1 MGSVDQEM
9 DFIINEVVKIKNA
22 CCAGEDL
29 WENRN
34 ILPVSTSSSSRL
46 DLEMLGKNLVVG
58 FDDDLAEIR
67 TRMVGTS
74 SETVSIVGMGG
85 IGKTTLARQ
94 VYDDSYIVYHFDIR
108 AWAVVSQEYSLR
120 RVLLG
125 LLDSAKLLN
134 TDMQDKEDEELV
146 VYLYQRLKGRR
157 YLIVMDDMWDTEIW
171 DAARRSFPDDGNGSR
186 VLLTTRI
193 SDVAEYA
200 NSCSSYHMHFLNEED
215 SWNLLCRKVFGE
227 GACPLELEEIGKE
240 IARKCGGLPLSIV
253 VIGGLLSKTSTTQEY
268 WRSVSNNLNA
278 VVTEDGDQCLEILA
292 LSYNHLPHH
301 LRACFLYMGVFPED
315 HEIRVSKLIRL
326 WAAEGFLKSNTS
338 KMMEDVAE
346 GYLKDLVERSL
357 VLVSKKSSKGKIKS
371 CKLHDLLRELCVKN
385 AEKENLLH
393 VFKYY
398 DAVNQ
403 DTSTCRRLSIHPDDR
418 RPQEIYNSI
427 HSIPQ
432 VRSLLCLGEHFM
444 YPWLVYSGFWL
455 LRVLDLSALPFHEL
469 PLQVTELVNLRYLGF
484 SCACQL
490 PASISK
496 LPNLETLVYLKLS
509 FDQSPLLPRE
519 IWMMPKLRH
528 LCLIPSCLLDHA
540 QLLPNNS
547 FRLENLQ
554 TLSEVRNFRC
564 SSDIIERILNLR
576 RLKILF
582 DESLFESY
590 SSYQLENLATLHKLE
605 TLTLRIE
612 FPIPIPHVVYPGKLA
627 FPLQLRKLTLRGL
640 NLPWCNM
647 TIIGT
652 LPNLEVLKLLGSAF
666 RGPEWGSIEGEF
678 CQLKL
683 LVLEC
688 LDIVQWR
695 ADDTH
700 FPSLQNLIIRS
711 CDQLEEIPSCIGD
724 ISTLQLIELV
734 DCHPSAMT
742 SAKQIQEDQQS
753 LENNDLEVRL
763 IRTEIRLEFEHGY
776 SFLFLVNM
784 QDESSF
790 SVHARKLFSSFF
802 SFQNLEGLGLFAAQ
816 VLVRCEELP

>member
-1 MGSVDQEM
+1 
-9 DFIINEVVKIKNA
+9 
-22 CCAGEDL
+22 
-29 WENRN
+29 
-34 ILPVSTSSSSRL
+34 
-46 DLEMLGKNLVVG
+46 
-58 FDDDLAEIR
+58 
-67 TRMVGTS
+67 
-74 SETVSIVGMGG
+74 
-85 IGKTTLARQ
+85 
-94 VYDDSYIVYHFDIR
+94 
-108 AWAVVSQEYSLR
+108 
-120 RVLLG
+120 
-125 LLDSAKLLN
+125 
-134 TDMQDKEDEELV
+134 MQDKEDEELV

-171 DAARRSFPDDGNGSR
+171 DAVRRSFPDDGNGSR

-215 SWNLLCRKVFGE
+215 SWSLLCRKVFGE
-227 GACPLELEEIGKE
+227 GACPLELEKSEKRLYENVEGF
-240 IARKCGGLPLSIV
+240 PLSIV
-253 VIGGLLSKTSTTQEY
+253 V
-268 WRSVSNNLNA
+268 
-278 VVTEDGDQCLEILA
+278 
-292 LSYNHLPHH
+292 
-301 LRACFLYMGVFPED
+301 MGC
-315 HEIRVSKLIRL
+315 
-326 WAAEGFLKSNTS
+326 EGFLKSNTS

-357 VLVSKKSSKGKIKS
+357 F
-371 CKLHDLLRELCVKN
+371 
-385 AEKENLLH
+385 EKENLLH

-444 YPWLVYSGFWL
+444 YPWFVYSGFWL
-455 LRVLDLSALPFHEL
+455 LRVLDLSALLFHEL
-469 PLQVTELVNLRYLGF
+469 PLQVTELVNLRYLGSAVVVNF
-484 SCACQL
+484 RHPYQSCR
-490 PASISK
+490 I
-496 LPNLETLVYLKLS
+496 ETLVYLKMYW
-509 FDQSPLLPRE
+509 DQSPLLPRE
-519 IWMMPKLRH
+519 IWVMPKLRH
-528 LCLIPSCLLDHA
+528 LCVLPSCFLDLA
-540 QLLPNNS
+540 PLLPNNS

-554 TLSEVRNFRC
+554 TLSEVRNCRC
-564 SSDIIERILNLR
+564 SSDIIERIPNLR

-582 DESLFESY
+582 DESLFESC

-652 LPNLEVLKLLGSAF
+652 LPNLEVLKLLGNAF
-666 RGPEWGSIEGEF
+666 RGPEWRSIEGEF

-700 FPSLQNLIIRS
+700 FPRLQKLTIRS

-742 SAKQIQEDQQS
+742 SAQQIQEDQQS
-753 LENNDLEVRL
+753 LGNNDLEVRM
-763 IRTEIRLEFEHGY
+763 IQTEISLKF
-776 SFLFLVNM
+776 
-784 QDESSF
+784 
-790 SVHARKLFSSFF
+790 
-802 SFQNLEGLGLFAAQ
+802 
-816 VLVRCEELP
+816 

>member
-1 MGSVDQEM
+1 
-9 DFIINEVVKIKNA
+9 
-22 CCAGEDL
+22 
-29 WENRN
+29 
-34 ILPVSTSSSSRL
+34 
-46 DLEMLGKNLVVG
+46 
-58 FDDDLAEIR
+58 
-67 TRMVGTS
+67 MVGTS

-171 DAARRSFPDDGNGSR
+171 DAVRRSFPDDGNGSR

-193 SDVAEYA
+193 SDVVEYA
-200 NSCSSYHMHFLNEED
+200 NSCSSYHIHFLNEED
-215 SWNLLCRKVFGE
+215 SWSLLCRKVLGE
-227 GACPLELEEIGKE
+227 GACPLELEEIRKE
-240 IARKCGGLPLSIV
+240 IAQKCGGLPLSIV

-268 WRSVSNNLNA
+268 WRSVANNLNA

-292 LSYNHLPHH
+292 LSYNRLPHH

-326 WAAEGFLKSNTS
+326 LAAEGFLKSNTS
-338 KMMEDVAE
+338 IMMEDVAE
-346 GYLKDLVERSL
+346 EYLKDLVERSL

-385 AEKENLLH
+385 AGKENLLH

-403 DTSTCRRLSIHPDDR
+403 ETSTCRRLSIHPDDR

-444 YPWLVYSGFWL
+444 YPCCG
-455 LRVLDLSALPFHEL
+455 
-469 PLQVTELVNLRYLGF
+469 
-484 SCACQL
+484 CQL
-490 PASISK
+490 PPSISK
-496 LPNLETLVYLKLS
+496 LQNLETLVYLKMYW
-509 FDQSPLLPRE
+509 DQSPLLPRE
-519 IWMMPKLRH
+519 IWVMPNLRH
-528 LCLIPSCLLDHA
+528 LCLVPSCFHDLA
-540 QLLPNNS
+540 SLLPNNS

-582 DESLFESY
+582 DESLFESC

-652 LPNLEVLKLLGSAF
+652 LPNLEVLKLLGNAF
-666 RGPEWGSIEGEF
+666 LGPEWRSIEGEF

-683 LVLEC
+683 LVLKC
-688 LDIVQWR
+688 LDIVQWI

-700 FPSLQNLIIRS
+700 FPRLQKLTIRS

-742 SAKQIQEDQQS
+742 SAQQIQVDQQS
-753 LENNDLEVRL
+753 VGNNDLEVRM
-763 IRTEIRLEFEHGY
+763 IQTEIRLKF
-776 SFLFLVNM
+776 
-784 QDESSF
+784 
-790 SVHARKLFSSFF
+790 
-802 SFQNLEGLGLFAAQ
+802 
-816 VLVRCEELP
+816 